1 MRLQNSRPS
10 EFLNLLKE
18 NRIMF
23 FRIALMG
30 IYHESNTF
38 VPQATTITDFRNGK
52 YLTGEVIRKEYQTAH
67 NEIAG
72 MLEVMDREGMEIV
85 PILYA
90 SATPG
95 GSISATTYN
104 GLLKNMMDELE
115 KVLPVDACLVI
126 PHGAG
131 VSEEFPD
138 MDGHWLSTLRK
149 RVGDSIPIFGTL
161 DLHANVS
168 PLMVSSTNALVA
180 YKQNPHVDMR
190 QRGVDAANLLVDYLK
205 GNTNPV
211 QVLVQVPLAISIE
224 QQLTANEPCKSLY
237 LYADELSRDPE
248 ILSISIQH
256 GFPYADVK
264 EMGTS
269 IIVVANGNR
278 EKALEIAKKLESY
291 ILQRRDSFVGIKN
304 DIQTSLNLID
314 TSEKPVLLLDMG
326 DNVGGGGPANN
337 CCILEAF
344 EECKKYKYFVC
355 IYDPE
360 AVRMAGNHQA
370 GESFKLIMIGTDK
383 DGIRTY
389 RLNVKLLRVTNGE
402 FQESNPRHGG
412 QINYNMG
419 KTAVVATEEG
429 SVIMLTSTRVM
440 PFSLQQLI
448 SQGIDPSSFDAIV
461 AKGVNAPIAAYAPV
475 CPTIIQ
481 VNTPGVTQADMTLF
495 KYEHRSKPLFPFE
508 K

>member
-1 MRLQNSRPS
+1 MS
-10 EFLNLLKE
+10 
-18 NRIMF
+18 
-23 FRIALMG
+23 FRIALLG

-38 VPQATTITDFRNGK
+38 VPQTTDMADFRNGH
-52 YLTGEVIRKEYQTAH
+52 YLVGEEIRKEYKTAH
-67 NEIAG
+67 NEIGG
-72 MLEVMDREGMEIV
+72 MMEVMDREGMEIV
-85 PILYA
+85 PIFYA

-95 GSISATTYN
+95 GTISAGTYN
-104 GLLKNMMDELE
+104 ELLNTMMEELE

-138 MDGHWLSTLRK
+138 MDGHWLSLVRK

-168 PLMVSSTNALVA
+168 PLMVLSTNAWVA
-180 YKQNPHVDMR
+180 YKENPHTDMR
-190 QRGVDAANLLVDYLK
+190 QRGIEAANLLVQHLK
-205 GNTNPV
+205 GATSPI

-224 QQLTANEPCKSLY
+224 QQFTSNEPCKSLY
-237 LYADELSRDPE
+237 KYAENLSHDPE
-248 ILSISIQH
+248 ILSLSILH
-256 GFPYADVK
+256 GFPYADVA

-278 EKALEIAKKLESY
+278 EKALDTAKKLEKY
-291 ILQRRDSFVGIKN
+291 ILDRRENFVGHKN
-304 DIQTSLNLID
+304 DIPSALNRIESSD
-314 TSEKPVLLLDMG
+314 KPVLLLDMG

-337 CCILEAF
+337 CCLLEAL
-344 EECKKYKYFVC
+344 EESKKYTYFVC

-360 AVRMAGNHQA
+360 AVRWAENYQP
-370 GESFKLIMIGTDK
+370 GETFNLKIVGTAK
-383 DGIRTY
+383 DGIKTLK
-389 RLNVKLLRVTNGE
+389 LNVKLLRTTNGE

-412 QINYNMG
+412 QINFKMG
-419 KTAVVATEEG
+419 KTAVVTTEQG
-429 SVIMLTSTRVM
+429 SVIMLTSLRVM

-448 SQGIDPSSFDAIV
+448 SQGIQPSDFDAIV

-495 KYEHRSKPLFPFE
+495 RYQSRRKPLFPFE

>member
-1 MRLQNSRPS
+1 
-10 EFLNLLKE
+10 
-18 NRIMF
+18 
-23 FRIALMG
+23 
-30 IYHESNTF
+30 
-38 VPQATTITDFRNGK
+38 
-52 YLTGEVIRKEYQTAH
+52 
-67 NEIAG
+67 
-72 MLEVMDREGMEIV
+72 MLEVMDREGMEVI
-85 PILYA
+85 PILFA

-95 GSISATTYN
+95 GALSANTYN
-104 GLLKNMMDELE
+104 GLLKSMMDELE

-138 MDGHWLSTLRK
+138 MDGHWLSILRK

-180 YKQNPHVDMR
+180 YKENPHIDMR
-190 QRGVDAANLLVDYLK
+190 QRGVEAANLLVDYLK
-205 GNTNPV
+205 GRTNPV

-237 LYADELSRDPE
+237 NYANELSKDPE
-248 ILSISIQH
+248 ILSLSIQH

-278 EKALEIAKKLESY
+278 EKAQQVARQLETY
-291 ILQRRDSFVGIKN
+291 ILDRRESFVGVKN
-304 DIQTSLNLID
+304 DIQTSLDLIED
-314 TSEKPVLLLDMG
+314 SEKPVLLLDMG

-344 EECKKYKYFVC
+344 EKSKKYKYFVC

-360 AVRMAGNHQA
+360 AVRMAGNHQP
-370 GESFKLIMIGTDK
+370 GEWFELILVGTGK
-383 DGIRTY
+383 DEIKTY
-389 RLNVKLLRVTNGE
+389 RIKVKLLRLTNGE

-412 QINYNMG
+412 QINFNMG
-419 KTAVVATEEG
+419 KTAVVATEQG
-429 SVIMLTSTRVM
+429 SEIMLTSSRVM

-448 SQGIDPSSFDAIV
+448 SQGVQPSEFDAIV

-475 CPTIIQ
+475 CPTVIQ

-495 KYEHRSKPLFPFE
+495 KYKHRRKPLFPFE

>member
-1 MRLQNSRPS
+1 MS
-10 EFLNLLKE
+10 
-18 NRIMF
+18 

-38 VPQATTITDFRNGK
+38 VPQATTIADFRNGK
-52 YLTGEVIRKEYQTAH
+52 YLTGEEIRKEYQTAH
-67 NEIAG
+67 NEVGG
-72 MLEVMDREGMEIV
+72 MLEVMDREGMEVI
-85 PILYA
+85 PIIFA

-95 GSISATTYN
+95 GALSANTYN
-104 GLLKNMMDELE
+104 ILLKNMMDELD

-138 MDGHWLSTLRK
+138 MDGHWLSMLRK
-149 RVGDSIPIFGTL
+149 KVGDSVPIFGTL

-168 PLMVSSTNALVA
+168 PVMVSSTNALVA
-180 YKQNPHVDMR
+180 YKENPHIDMR
-190 QRGVDAANLLVDYLK
+190 QTGIEAAKLLADYLK
-205 GNTNPV
+205 GNTKPV

-237 LYADELSRDPE
+237 AYANELSRDPE
-248 ILSISIQH
+248 ILSLSIQH
-256 GFPYADVK
+256 GFPYADVE

-269 IIVVANGNR
+269 IIVVADGNR
-278 EKALEIAKKLESY
+278 EKALGIARKLEAY
-291 ILQRRDSFVGIKN
+291 ILDRRESFVGVKN
-304 DIQTSLNLID
+304 SIQDSLDLID
-314 TSEKPVLLLDMG
+314 KSEKPVLLLDMG

-337 CCILEAF
+337 CCILQAF
-344 EECKKYKYFVC
+344 EESKKYKYFVC

-360 AVRMAGNHQA
+360 AVRMAGNRQP
-370 GESFKLIMIGTDK
+370 GEWFELIIVGTGMDS
-383 DGIRTY
+383 IRTY
-389 RLNVKLLRVTNGE
+389 RLKVKLLCVTNGE

-412 QINYNMG
+412 QINFNMG
-419 KTAVVATEEG
+419 KTAVVATEQG
-429 SVIMLTSTRVM
+429 SEIMLTSLRVM

-448 SQGIDPSSFDAIV
+448 SQGVQPSDFDAIV

-475 CPTIIQ
+475 CPTVIQ

-495 KYEHRSKPLFPFE
+495 KFEHRRKPLFPFE

>member
-1 MRLQNSRPS
+1 MS
-10 EFLNLLKE
+10 
-18 NRIMF
+18 

-38 VPQATTITDFRNGK
+38 VPQATTTADFRNGK
-52 YLTGEVIRKEYQTAH
+52 ILTGEAIRKEYQTAH

-72 MLEVMDREGMEIV
+72 MLEVMDREGMEVI
-85 PILYA
+85 PILFA

-95 GSISATTYN
+95 GALSANTYN
-104 GLLKNMMDELE
+104 GLLKNMMDELD
-115 KVLPVDACLVI
+115 KVLPVNACLVI

-138 MDGHWLSTLRK
+138 MDGHWLSLLRNK
-149 RVGDSIPIFGTL
+149 VGDSVPIFGTL

-180 YKQNPHVDMR
+180 YKENPHIDMR
-190 QRGVDAANLLVDYLK
+190 QRGVEAADLLVNYLK
-205 GNTNPV
+205 GKTNPV

-237 LYADELSRDPE
+237 AYANELSHDPE

-256 GFPYADVK
+256 GFPYADVE

-269 IIVVANGNR
+269 IIVVADGKR
-278 EKALEIAKKLESY
+278 EKALEVAKKIETY
-291 ILQRRDSFVGIKN
+291 ILDRKESFVGIKN
-304 DIQTSLNLID
+304 DIQSSLDLID
-314 TSEKPVLLLDMG
+314 KSEKPVLLLDMG

-344 EECKKYKYFVC
+344 ELSKKYKYFVC

-360 AVRMAGNHQA
+360 AVRMAGNHQP
-370 GESFKLIMIGTDK
+370 GEWFELIIVGTGK
-383 DGIRTY
+383 DGIRSY
-389 RLNVKLLRVTNGE
+389 RLKVKLLRVTNGE

-412 QINYNMG
+412 QINFNMG
-419 KTAVVATEEG
+419 RTAVVATEQG
-429 SVIMLTSTRVM
+429 SEIMLTTLRVM

-448 SQGIDPSSFDAIV
+448 SQGVQPSDFDAIV

-475 CPTIIQ
+475 CPTVVQ

-495 KYEHRSKPLFPFE
+495 KFENRRKPLFPFE
-508 K
+508 SQ

>member
-1 MRLQNSRPS
+1 MS
-10 EFLNLLKE
+10 
-18 NRIMF
+18 
-23 FRIALMG
+23 FRIALLG

-38 VPQATTITDFRNGK
+38 VPQTTNTADFRNGH
-52 YLTGEVIRKEYQTAH
+52 YLTGEAIRTEYKTAH
-67 NEIAG
+67 NEIGG
-72 MLEVMDREGMEIV
+72 MMEVMDREGIDIV
-85 PILYA
+85 PVFYA

-95 GSISATTYN
+95 GTISASTYKE
-104 GLLKNMMDELE
+104 LLNTMMEKLE

-138 MDGHWLSTLRK
+138 MDGHWLSLIRK

-168 PLMVSSTNALVA
+168 PLMASSTNALVA
-180 YKQNPHVDMR
+180 YKENPHVDMR
-190 QRGVDAANLLVDYLK
+190 ERGIEAANLLVQNLK
-205 GNTNPV
+205 GETNPV
-211 QVLVQVPLAISIE
+211 QVLVQVPLVISIE
-224 QQLTANEPCKSLY
+224 QQFTGHEPCKSLY
-237 LYADELSRDPE
+237 KYADELRRDPE
-248 ILSISIQH
+248 ILSLSILH
-256 GFPYADVK
+256 GFPYADVA

-269 IIVVANGNR
+269 IIVVANRNR
-278 EKALEIAKKLESY
+278 EKALETAKKLEKY
-291 ILQRRDSFVGIKN
+291 ILDSRESFVGNKN
-304 DIQTSLNLID
+304 DIPSSLNMID
-314 TSEKPVLLLDMG
+314 SSRKPVLLLDMG

-344 EECKKYKYFVC
+344 EEIKKYKYFVC

-360 AVRMAGNHQA
+360 AVRLAENHQP
-370 GESFKLIMIGTDK
+370 GETFELTIVGTGK

-389 RLNVKLLRVTNGE
+389 RQNVSLVHITNGE
-402 FQESNPRHGG
+402 FQERNPRHGG
-412 QINYNMG
+412 QINFKMG
-419 KTAVVATEEG
+419 KTAVVSTEQG
-429 SVIMLTSTRVM
+429 SVIMLTSLRVM

-448 SQGIDPSSFDAIV
+448 SQGIQPSDFDAIV

-481 VNTPGVTQADMTLF
+481 VNTPGVTQADMTMF
-495 KYEHRSKPLFPFE
+495 PFQHRRKPLFPFE